1 MASFNIEL
9 NNKPVK
15 GSNEHNLLLRITVN
29 RKHARVSLMYNV
41 LPVYFNPNGK
51 KSNYIRSS
59 HPKSKWLNDK
69 LDEKIIQ
76 VKDLVAERE
85 KKKETITAS
94 IIQHLL
100 SKPTSK
106 DFFTFLDGHIK
117 ALNKNNQ
124 ISTSEKYHAGL
135 ESLKLFTGKSEL
147 MFDEINLNFL
157 SSYEASLK
165 KEGKAQ
171 TTIHGLIKNIK
182 ALFNKAIQQGIID
195 QSLSP
200 FNVYKLKQGKPN
212 KERLN
217 EIEIQRIEELVLKD
231 KSFVSKVKDA
241 FLFSYYNAGIRISDI
256 LMLTWDNIQDDRLV
270 YKMYKTD
277 KVHSLKLKD
286 KPLAILDKYRGK
298 GDSYIFPFFSDRYD
312 YSDPMHL
319 HKQISSKTTMFN
331 KYLKE
336 IAKVTKIS
344 KKITTHT
351 ARHSF
356 ADIARQKTD
365 NIYNLSKTLGH
376 SSLKVTEA
384 YLASFDEK
392 AVDDT
397 LDSMFN

>member
-9 NNKPVK
+9 NNKPIK
-15 GSNEHNLLLRITVN
+15 GSREHNLLLRITVN

-59 HPKSKWLNDK
+59 HPDSKWLNDK
-69 LDEKIIQ
+69 LDEKVIQ
-76 VKDLVAERE
+76 AKDFVAERE
-85 KKKETITAS
+85 KKGETITAS
-94 IIQHLL
+94 IIQNLL

-106 DFFTFLDGHIK
+106 DFFSFLENHVK
-117 ALNKNNQ
+117 TLNKNNQ
-124 ISTSEKYHAGL
+124 ISTAEKYHAGL

-200 FNVYKLKQGKPN
+200 FNVYKLKQGKPT

-217 EIEIQRIEELVLKD
+217 EMEIRKIEELVFND
-231 KSFVSKVKDA
+231 KTFVSKVRDA

-256 LMLTWDNIQDDRLV
+256 LLMTWGNIQDDRLV
-270 YKMYKTD
+270 YKMYKTN
-277 KVHSLKLKD
+277 KVHSLKLKE
-286 KPLAILDKYRGK
+286 KPIAILDKYK
-298 GDSYIFPFFSDRYD
+298 ETGDSYIFPFFSDRYD
-312 YSDPMHL
+312 YSDPKYL
-319 HKQISSKTTMFN
+319 HKQIGSKTTMFN

-336 IAKVTKIS
+336 IAIEAKIS

-392 AVDDT
+392 AVDNT